1 MLMEL
6 SMKIVLT
13 TFCRY
18 SKTYFRNIPN
28 DGLDSQY
35 FLFYLIKNFLD
46 HFLLVITVME
56 ISGER
61 LQTTYCEQHDLH
73 VLDI

>member
-1 MLMEL
+1 MMDL
-6 SMKIVLT
+6 IH
-13 TFCRY
+13 
-18 SKTYFRNIPN
+18 NI
-28 DGLDSQY
+28 
-35 FLFYLIKNFLD
+35 FIFYLIKNFLD